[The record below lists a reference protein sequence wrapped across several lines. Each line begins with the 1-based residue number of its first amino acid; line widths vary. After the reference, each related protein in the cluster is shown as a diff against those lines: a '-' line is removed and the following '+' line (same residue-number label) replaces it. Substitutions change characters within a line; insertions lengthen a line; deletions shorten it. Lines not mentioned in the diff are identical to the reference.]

1 MSRQKE
7 ITLYSFSELPD
18 DVKIKLIQGFEVDWT
33 WDDPIIQT
41 IEQEAEEIGISNFD
55 VYYSGF
61 WSQGDGLS
69 FIGTLSEELVEKI
82 YKEKVNRDGFG
93 PENPPFTVEFVRT
106 IRNYC
111 HSKVVEAR
119 VSGCLNEED
128 NRFFEEVFNNWKDDQ
143 CHEWYL
149 LLREGYETLM
159 SEPFVRDH
167 YEDCGEIFLKDGRI
181 I

>member
-18 DVKIKLIQGFEVDWT
+18 SVKIDLIQGFEIDHE

-41 IEQEAEEIGISNFD
+41 IEQEAEIMGISDFA

-119 VSGCLNEED
+119 VEGCPDEED
-128 NRFFEEVFNNWKDDQ
+128 NQFFEKVFNDWKDDQ

-149 LLREGYETLM
+149 FLREGYEALM
-159 SEPFVRDH
+159 SEPFIREH
-167 YEDCGEIFLKDGRI
+167 YEDCGEIFLADGRVI
-181 I
+181 